1 MQISWSRASEWNR
14 WKSTIVFKCM
24 NSVECNNWYFMVQ
37 HMISFKDST
46 WSIISAL
53 CHDDQPTGGS
63 YAAAVTKLFVFVWC
77 VLYRKTHSVMQIEGG
92 GEWQTH
98 APRNALLSKGIPLLF
113 VSLLIVPRMS
123 GGKLDQKSRQR
134 ISLVFHLRREKF
146 KWRSKT
152 EFRKEFTAL
161 LNFAILIWNKAKLR
175 RDWFLTFF
183 IVI

>member
-113 VSLLIVPRMS
+113 VSLDCPSQVERKIRPKVS
-123 GGKLDQKSRQR
+123 SKNFTCFSSAK
-134 ISLVFHLRREKF
+134 REIQIQM
-146 KWRSKT
+146 
-152 EFRKEFTAL
+152 KEK
-161 LNFAILIWNKAKLR
+161 NGIPER
-175 RDWFLTFF
+175 
-183 IVI
+183 VHCSP